1 MFAKECFQKRNY
13 DLVEKPERSQ
23 TASGNGGRRV
33 VFPNGCNDGVSAA
46 AAADVPA
53 GSPPPGIFP
62 AQKRER
68 APIGPDR
75 PPALTQVT
83 E

>member
-1 MFAKECFQKRNY
+1 M
-13 DLVEKPERSQ
+13 
-23 TASGNGGRRV
+23 
-33 VFPNGCNDGVSAA
+33 FPNGCNYGVSAA

-62 AQKRER
+62 APKRER

-75 PPALTQVT
+75 PRSAPSAHTGDRVTRLNVAVFQVMSGNL
-83 E
+83 